1 MCCVLEQDT
10 LSRFFSRFNYL
21 VNKGHQPKIHHI
33 VFTSSSEVPV
43 DICRCSPQY
52 SSSDICLRSSQ
63 NSFSDICQPCNQN
76 AFSDVCVGSL
86 KLVYSKCYS
95 ISYNTT
101 KCFWVWS
108 VASKHCLRSFLFL
121 CSYAKSHCL
130 LFYKLTYNIL
140 F

>member
-1 MCCVLEQDT
+1 MLCP
-10 LSRFFSRFNYL
+10 RARHFIKIFSRFNNL

-33 VFTSSSEVPV
+33 VFTSSSEAPV
-43 DICRCSPQY
+43 DICRRSPQY
-52 SSSDICLRSSQ
+52 SSSDICLRIPQ

-95 ISYNTT
+95 ISYNTN

-108 VASKHCLRSFLFL
+108 VASKHWLRSFLFL
-121 CSYAKSHCL
+121 CSYA
-130 LFYKLTYNIL
+130 
-140 F
+140 